1 MYIGGSQKRPD
12 ATYARPVFSKLNNQ
26 VISQVGEGNRKD
38 IREAVEAA
46 HKAAPGWVLSTQT
59 LVWLHCFWFFRWGK
73 RAAHNRAQIVY
84 YVAENLELRREEFA
98 SRISE
103 MTGRAVDECREEV
116 DMSIR
121 RLFHWGAY
129 ADKYGGQV
137 QVRML
142 I

>member
-1 MYIGGSQKRPD
+1 MIIKWTPISKINLHKHNDENFPIYD
-12 ATYARPVFSKLNNQ
+12 NCVWFS
-26 VISQVGEGNRKD
+26 
-38 IREAVEAA
+38 
-46 HKAAPGWVLSTQT
+46 
-59 LVWLHCFWFFRWGK
+59 FRWGK

-103 MTGRAVDECREEV
+103 MTGKTVEECREEV

-137 QVRML
+137 QVML
-142 I
+142 VLYLLRKMVVINAVNDEIFNL